1 VSLGRPASIVAFMD
15 RAGILLENPIFGD
28 LARKDV
34 EELVP
39 HLRQVMFARGE
50 TIWNEGAP
58 ATDLYVMAEGQMNS
72 FRISRDGAELILE
85 IASAGDCL
93 GEVGLFHPGG
103 VRLVSFAREREPCPF
118 VFRVQ
123 RRSQPERRLL
133 FRARPAS
140 AGERG

>member
-93 GEVGLFHPGG
+93 GEVGLLSS
-103 VRLVSFAREREPCPF
+103 R
-118 VFRVQ
+118 
-123 RRSQPERRLL
+123 RRSPRQL
-133 FRARPAS
+133 RART
-140 AGERG
+140 